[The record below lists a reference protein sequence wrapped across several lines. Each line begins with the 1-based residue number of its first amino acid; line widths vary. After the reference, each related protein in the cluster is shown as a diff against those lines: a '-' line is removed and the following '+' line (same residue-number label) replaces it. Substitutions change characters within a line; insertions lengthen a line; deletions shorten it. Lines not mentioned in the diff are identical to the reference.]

1 MARAHGLYNGVT
13 NGGSAVAGIFTRR
26 RDTHGAHI
34 QCRPPAQSR
43 APDASNLCWWAC
55 TAAVTSASASPPRCS
70 GTVGSGR
77 TNTGLAVAAYE
88 YTTDHRE
95 DAPGPGAVR
104 FGSEAWSV
112 FPNGL
117 ELAAMIS
124 QVYMMAATLQV
135 PPPPPP
141 PHRMCSTVLTV
152 EEQRV
157 PRLHRSRQGSQHG
170 REGAAA
176 LGVGCELTSISQC
189 TSGSMAMT

>member
-135 PPPPPP
+135 PPSPPLLTACAAQ
-141 PHRMCSTVLTV
+141 CSPWKNSASPGCTGAGKGHSMDGKVL
-152 EEQRV
+152 QR
-157 PRLHRSRQGSQHG
+157 
-170 REGAAA
+170 
-176 LGVGCELTSISQC
+176 
-189 TSGSMAMT
+189 